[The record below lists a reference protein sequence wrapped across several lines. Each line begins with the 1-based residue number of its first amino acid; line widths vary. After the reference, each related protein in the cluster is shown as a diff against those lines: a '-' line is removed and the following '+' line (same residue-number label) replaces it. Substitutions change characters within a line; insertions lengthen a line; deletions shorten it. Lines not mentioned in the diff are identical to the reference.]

1 MPYFLYNSL
10 EPRTF
15 IFCVLSFL
23 HAIGIPQNSNKN
35 RRFKK
40 KKRVS
45 EKLMNCKYFPGKTLV
60 SLEKKIVHMFHIYF
74 KNMVTLAGVRSS
86 RSEDKGHVTQVLTH
100 LANTK
105 LLLLKIWRLLSA
117 ENKQGKGDCLFFNTS
132 PTSLSMMM
140 TTQTMPDSAHPP
152 MLLFS
157 CQVMSNSL

>member
-1 MPYFLYNSL
+1 MQLVYLK
-10 EPRTF
+10 T
-15 IFCVLSFL
+15 VTKKD
-23 HAIGIPQNSNKN
+23 G
-35 RRFKK
+35 KK
-40 KKRVS
+40 KWVS

-60 SLEKKIVHMFHIYF
+60 SLEKKTVCMFHIYF
-74 KNMVTLAGVRSS
+74 KNMVTLVGVQSS

-117 ENKQGKGDCLFFNTS
+117 ENKQGKGDCLFFNTA
-132 PTSLSMMM
+132 PTSLSMM

-157 CQVMSNSL
+157 CQIMSNFL